1 MPHTQTLKATTLKAP
16 FGWVGGK
23 SQLAK
28 SIVELMPPH
37 KRYIEVFGGGL
48 SVLYAKPSRKNMSA
62 KYVEVINDSNS
73 DLINLHT
80 IIKTAPQTLALYLN
94 NLLCSREI
102 FEMIKK
108 GTLSPRNKIER
119 AALYYCLLTFSFGS
133 KGDNFAMCKT
143 RPPKNIYKDYSIW
156 SERLKGVCIENMDFR
171 RLIKEYDSADSLFY
185 LDPPYVGS
193 ENYYK
198 MRRSF
203 GIKEHKEL
211 CAILKSLQGKFI
223 LSYND
228 CALVRELYKDFRIIE
243 SKEVRYSLNIKVR
256 KKTREVIVV
265 NY

>member
-62 KYVEVINDSNS
+62 KYVEVINDSNN

-108 GTLSPRNKIER
+108 GTLSPRNKII
-119 AALYYCLLTFSFGS
+119 LFGAR
-133 KGDNFAMCKT
+133 D
-143 RPPKNIYKDYSIW
+143 
-156 SERLKGVCIENMDFR
+156 
-171 RLIKEYDSADSLFY
+171 
-185 LDPPYVGS
+185 
-193 ENYYK
+193 
-198 MRRSF
+198 
-203 GIKEHKEL
+203 
-211 CAILKSLQGKFI
+211 
-223 LSYND
+223 
-228 CALVRELYKDFRIIE
+228 
-243 SKEVRYSLNIKVR
+243 
-256 KKTREVIVV
+256 
-265 NY
+265 